1 MKISLTAEKKPLCLK
16 ALLIMKLTT
25 ILIICFTLQVSA
37 KGFGQKRLNLQF
49 QKTEIA
55 RILTTIE
62 KSTSYRFLYDNSL
75 KGVKLKVNLNVKDAD
90 IKQVLDQM
98 FANTGLSYQFMEND
112 LIVIRDG
119 STAGEVVQAVVTGR
133 VMGDSGVALQ
143 GVTVQ
148 VKGTSRGTTT
158 NEQGNYSINAAES
171 DILVFS
177 YVGYDS
183 QEIPVAGKSTVD
195 VTLAL
200 SKQELNQVVVV
211 GYGTQRKLDVTGSVV
226 QVKGEEISK
235 QASINPISALQ
246 GKVAGVQI
254 TNAGAPGSSPQ
265 ILIRGTGSILG
276 TTAPLYIVD
285 GVWFTDISFL
295 NPADIENISI
305 LKDASAESIYGIR
318 AANGVV
324 LISTKK
330 GRINGKATINYNAYA
345 GWQHVTN
352 EIDMANANQYATL
365 VNEKAVYVG
374 GDSILKAGDYGKG
387 TDWYKQV
394 LRDAMVTSHQL
405 SIAGGSEKS
414 SYNFSL
420 GYLNQ
425 DGIVATNNYQRF
437 TASLQNDFQVF
448 KNLKVGYTI
457 VSAYSKSKDIPGG
470 IFHDVY
476 AGAPVIPV
484 RYNDG
489 KYGDPADYALGSAL
503 SNPQA
508 TLDNYYQRSKNYRFT
523 GNAYAELKFLQHF
536 TLRSSVGGE
545 FGQGEVYNYAPEYYA
560 TAAQNSKQSTLG
572 ITTSDTRNWIL
583 ENTLTYTNRFGDH
596 NLTLLAGQSAQRN
609 RNYYMTGT
617 AYNVPFN
624 TSADLYLKLAST
636 TNSKGETTVTSGP
649 PYSVTDGGDL
659 YTNASYF
666 GRINYSFKD
675 RYLVNASIR
684 TDGFSRF
691 IGDQRW
697 GTFPSVGLGW
707 VVSNED
713 FMRGQKIFD
722 VLKLRGSWGK
732 IGNAIVPFAPSI
744 LTVDQGA
751 NLTAVFGG
759 VYNTGASVTSVV
771 PPVTYWEHGDGIDA
785 GLEASFLNRK
795 LTVEADW
802 YNRKTKQAIFYVPLL
817 SSVGTSGSN
826 ILGNQADIQNTGVE
840 LAVTWRDNVS
850 KDFSYSISGN
860 IAYNQNEVT
869 NVLSGATPIYGGGG
883 GATGGAFTTIT
894 ILGRPIGDF
903 YGYQVTGIFQN
914 QAEVD
919 KSVQKGTAKPGDFIY
934 KDVNGD
940 GTISGKDRVDLG
952 NPNPK
957 YVYGLSTNWQYKA
970 FDLTVDVQGIAGV
983 SVYNAN
989 QGIRYG
995 NENFS
1000 LDFYNNRWHGEGTS
1014 NKYPSANIGGNQNYL
1029 PNSFFVEDGSYIRI
1043 RNLQLGYSLPGG
1055 LMQKWNLQKL
1065 RVYAN
1070 AQNPFNFF
1078 KYKGFSPEVGGSPTN
1093 AGIDTNVY
1101 PLYATYNFGINLTF

>member
-1 MKISLTAEKKPLCLK
+1 
-16 ALLIMKLTT
+16 MKLTT

-98 FANTGLSYQFMEND
+98 FTNTGLSYQFMEND

-119 STAGEVVQAVVTGR
+119 AAAGEVVQAVVTGK
-133 VMGDSGVALQ
+133 VLGDSGVALQ

-158 NEQGNYSINAAES
+158 NEQGNYSINAS
-171 DILVFS
+171 DNDVLVFS
-177 YVGYDS
+177 YVGYDG
-183 QEIPVAGKSTVD
+183 QEVAVGGKTQIN

-200 SKQELNQVVVV
+200 SKQELSQVVVV

-235 QASINPISALQ
+235 QASVNPISALQ

-254 TNAGAPGSSPQ
+254 TNGGAPGSSPQ

-295 NPADIENISI
+295 NSADIDNLSI

-324 LISTKK
+324 LITTKK
-330 GRINGKATINYNAYA
+330 GRTNGKSTINYNAYV

-352 EIDMANANQYATL
+352 QIDMANANQYATL

-374 GDSILKAGDYGKG
+374 GDSILKAADYGAG
-387 TDWYKQV
+387 TDWYRQT

-405 SIAGGSEKS
+405 SVAGGSEKS

-425 DGIVATNNYQRF
+425 DGLVATNNFQRF

-470 IFHDVY
+470 IFHDIY

-484 RYNDG
+484 KYNDG
-489 KYGDPADYALGSAL
+489 TYGDPADYALGSAL

-508 TLDNYYQRSKNYRFT
+508 TLDNYYQRSKTYRFT

-545 FGQGEVYNYAPEYYA
+545 FGEGEVYNYAPEYHA

-572 ITTSDTRNWIL
+572 ITTNNTRNWIL

-596 NLTLLAGQSAQRN
+596 NLTVLAGQSAQRN
-609 RNYYMTGT
+609 KYYYMTGT

-636 TNSKGETTVTSGP
+636 TNKEGETTVTSGP

-666 GRINYSFKD
+666 GRINYSYKD
-675 RYLVNASIR
+675 RYMLNASVR

-707 VVSNED
+707 VISNEG
-713 FMRGQKIFD
+713 FMRDQKIFD

-759 VYNTGASVTSVV
+759 SYNTGASITSVV

-785 GLEASFLNRK
+785 GLEAAFLNRR

-826 ILGNQADIQNTGVE
+826 ILGNQADIQNQGVE
-840 LAVTWRDNVS
+840 LSLTWRDNVN

-860 IAYNQNEVT
+860 IAYNQNKVT
-869 NVLSGATPIYGGGG
+869 NVLSGANPIYGGGG

-919 KSVQKGTAKPGDFIY
+919 KSAQKGTAKPGDFIY
-934 KDVNGD
+934 KDINGD
-940 GTISGKDRVDLG
+940 GSISGKDRVDLG

-1043 RNLQLGYSLPGG
+1043 RNLQLGYTLPGG
-1055 LMQKWNLQKL
+1055 LMQKWHLQRL